1 MARMI
6 PVDDLTA
13 EERIQLIGELWDS
26 LDPAAAAPLTPAL
39 AEELERREAEAEAT
53 PDEGES
59 WAEVRDSLRKQT
71 S

>member
-1 MARMI
+1 MI